1 MSAASFLRRLLGRSR
16 SGVGQSAQHLV
27 SLCEALLGER
37 GEVSGAAL
45 ARQALT
51 AYQGLDER
59 GREEFFDIL
68 AQEFTPSPEAVG
80 KAADAY
86 RYEPT
91 PQNLI
96 QLQEVIDTARQE
108 SENCCHETCF
118 HPEPTGYEKAVLS
131 GVAAIRANNI
141 SGTV

>member
-16 SGVGQSAQHLV
+16 AGVGRDTQHLV

-59 GREEFFDIL
+59 SREEFFDVL
-68 AQEFTPSPEAVG
+68 AQEFAPSPEAVG

-91 PQNLI
+91 PQNLFR
-96 QLQEVIDTARQE
+96 LQEIVDSA
-108 SENCCHETCF
+108 
-118 HPEPTGYEKAVLS
+118 LS
-131 GVAAIRANNI
+131 PDGRSASFVGVH
-141 SGTV
+141 SGTEQRGSFRMQSGQNNFSYVVAE